1 MRRRAQANG
10 NRQPPLP
17 LSRYKGSTTR
27 EALSWL
33 SARMKWWDEN
43 HDPED
48 VGDLQWLFD
57 GFAQTGE
64 SFPFCGSIGASCGDD
79 DCLCTLDQEA
89 ET

>member
-1 MRRRAQANG
+1 MRRRARDNG

-17 LSRYKGSTTR
+17 LAHYRGSTTR

-48 VGDLQWLFD
+48 VGDLQCLLD
-57 GFAQTGE
+57 GFEQTGE
-64 SFPFCGSIGASCGDD
+64 SFTFCGSIGAPCGDD
-79 DCLCTLDQEA
+79 DCLCAFEQEA

>member
-1 MRRRAQANG
+1 MRRRVQANG
-10 NRQPPLP
+10 NGQPPLP
-17 LSRYKGSTTR
+17 LAHYRGSTTR

-33 SARMKWWDEN
+33 SARTKWWDEN
-43 HDPED
+43 HAPED

-64 SFPFCGSIGASCGDD
+64 NFPFCGSIGAPCGDD

>member
-1 MRRRAQANG
+1 VRRRVRAQANG
-10 NRQPPLP
+10 QPPLP

-43 HDPED
+43 HGPED
-48 VGDLQWLFD
+48 AGDLQWLFD